1 MGFIPSE
8 LVEANA
14 AGDVSY
20 LLERNRVLQQYRSG
34 ELSRNDVC
42 DAHPEL
48 VRAAHHYSEHVNDLC
63 PICDKQALRLVS
75 YVFGPRLPSHGR
87 CVNSAGDLAR
97 IRKRKGTFT
106 CYTVEVCSQCSWNHL
121 LRSYTL

>member
-8 LVEANA
+8 LVEANPS
-14 AGDVSY
+14 GDVSY
-20 LLERNRVLQQYRSG
+20 LLERNRVLRKYERG
-34 ELSRNDVC
+34 ELTRNDIC

-48 VRAAHHYSEHVNDLC
+48 IRASHHYSERIPGLC
-63 PICDKQALRLVS
+63 PVCDKEAVRLVS

-87 CVNSAGDLAR
+87 CVNSAGDIDR

-106 CYTVEVCSQCSWNHL
+106 CYTVEVCSQCYWNHL
-121 LRSYTL
+121 QRSYTL

>member
-8 LVEANA
+8 LVEANPS
-14 AGDVSY
+14 GDVSY
-20 LLERNRVLQQYRSG
+20 LLERNRVLRNYERG
-34 ELSRNDVC
+34 EVTRNDIC

-48 VRAAHHYSEHVNDLC
+48 VRAAHHYSESIPEPC
-63 PICDKQALRLVS
+63 PVCGKDTLRLVS

-87 CVNSAGDLAR
+87 CVNSAGDLDR

-121 LRSYTL
+121 QRSYTL